1 MSILK
6 SSQDPLDIENILAEL
21 NRLPAP
27 SWADITDSYK
37 LTHHLLYP
45 EATTFMQS
53 HFESRGGRFPAVLH
67 FGLQYFI
74 IKYFLGRPVTYD
86 NMAYLVE
93 NGNLHFGKPDI
104 FNRDAFRIII
114 EEYDG
119 RPPVRIR
126 ALPEG
131 TIVLQRVPLSI
142 VESIDERLIALVN
155 YIETLLVQVWYPT
168 TVASQSRYQK
178 RQILDRLKTSG
189 TPADIFFKLHD
200 FGCRGVTCPEQ
211 AALGGAAHLVN
222 FMGTDTVPAL
232 RLLHRYYGER
242 MAGFSIVATEHSVM
256 ALEGEE
262 GEFRQ
267 VQRVLDKNPTGL
279 VAIVGDTYDIY
290 NFCTR
295 IGTRFKDRIL
305 GRDGT
310 LVIRPDSGD
319 PHEVLINVLD
329 ILAAHFEV
337 ATNEKGY
344 KVLPPQLRL
353 IQGDGIDVNTLDPIL
368 GTLERN
374 GWSADNLAFGS
385 GGGLLMKMNR
395 DTNEF
400 AFKAN
405 ASIVAGEPVF
415 VYKDPITDPGK
426 RSKRGPIKVIRSPE
440 GEAVTLTGNAAL
452 NDTHPDLM
460 RVVYDAGELK
470 VFDTL
475 ETIRARAAF
484 VEEGRA

>member
-1 MSILK
+1 MSRVK
-6 SSQDPLDIENILAEL
+6 CSQNPSEIEPILAEL
-21 NRLPAP
+21 KGLPTP

-37 LTHHLLYP
+37 LTHYSLYP
-45 EATTFMQS
+45 ETATFMQS
-53 HFESRGGRFPAVLH
+53 HFESRGGRFPEIVH

-74 IKYFLGRPVTYD
+74 IKYFLDQPVTYD
-86 NMAYLVE
+86 NMAYMIE
-93 NGNLHFGKPDI
+93 TCDRHFDRPHI
-104 FNRDAFRIII
+104 FNRDAFKIII

-119 RPPVRIR
+119 HPPVRIR

-131 TIVLQRVPLSI
+131 MVVPQRVPLSI
-142 VESIDERLIALVN
+142 VESIDDRLIALVN

-168 TVASQSRYQK
+168 TVASQSRHQK

-189 TPADIFFKLHD
+189 TPETIFFKLHD

-232 RLLHRYYGER
+232 RLLHRYYSER

-256 ALEGEE
+256 ALRGKEGELDQV
-262 GEFRQ
+262 RQ
-267 VQRVLDKNPTGL
+267 VLDQYPTGL

-290 NFCTR
+290 DFCTQL
-295 IGTRFKDRIL
+295 GTRFKDRIL

-319 PHEVLINVLD
+319 PHEVLIEVLR
-329 ILAAHFEV
+329 ILEAQFG
-337 ATNEKGY
+337 ATINEKGY
-344 KVLPPQLRL
+344 KVLPPQVRL

-368 GTLERN
+368 GTLEKH

-405 ASIVAGEPVF
+405 ASVVDGRPID
-415 VYKDPITDPGK
+415 VYKDPVTAPGK
-426 RSKRGPIKVIRSPE
+426 RSKRGPLKVIRSPE
-440 GEAVTLTGNAAL
+440 GRVITLTGQAAVE
-452 NDTHPDLM
+452 DTHPDLM
-460 RVVYDAGELK
+460 QVVYDAGELK

-475 ETIRARAAF
+475 KRIRTRAALA
-484 VEEGRA
+484 EDEPA

>member
-1 MSILK
+1 M
-6 SSQDPLDIENILAEL
+6 
-21 NRLPAP
+21 
-27 SWADITDSYK
+27 
-37 LTHHLLYP
+37 
-45 EATTFMQS
+45 
-53 HFESRGGRFPAVLH
+53 
-67 FGLQYFI
+67 
-74 IKYFLGRPVTYD
+74 
-86 NMAYLVE
+86 
-93 NGNLHFGKPDI
+93 
-104 FNRDAFRIII
+104 
-114 EEYDG
+114 
-119 RPPVRIR
+119 
-126 ALPEG
+126 
-131 TIVLQRVPLSI
+131 
-142 VESIDERLIALVN
+142 
-155 YIETLLVQVWYPT
+155 
-168 TVASQSRYQK
+168 
-178 RQILDRLKTSG
+178 
-189 TPADIFFKLHD
+189 
-200 FGCRGVTCPEQ
+200 
-211 AALGGAAHLVN
+211 
-222 FMGTDTVPAL
+222 
-232 RLLHRYYGER
+232 
-242 MAGFSIVATEHSVM
+242 
-256 ALEGEE
+256 
-262 GEFRQ
+262 
-267 VQRVLDKNPTGL
+267 
-279 VAIVGDTYDIY
+279 
-290 NFCTR
+290 
-295 IGTRFKDRIL
+295 
-305 GRDGT
+305 
-310 LVIRPDSGD
+310 IRPDSGD